1 MAVIV
6 LSLLIGAGLGAAALA
21 VAIWLRTRRRR
32 RTRHGRSAL
41 DMLLNTLEHIDQGY
55 CVFDADGGLQFWN
68 QLYFFYTGVPAEAA
82 RDGLPVQAIVRY
94 SAVHGSYGP
103 GDFNDGDIERI
114 AGEVMACNPARFEAH
129 GLEGRNLEVRRY
141 HMPDGGV
148 AITISDITDQKR
160 HERELERTSSD
171 LQSVF
176 ASTDEGIAVLD
187 PELRITAVN
196 ERMFELIG
204 LPAQNFRVGM
214 HITDYYRGRVRAGA
228 YETADADVFIAERM
242 ALWESGRPFV
252 VQSAGAED
260 RIVEFHV
267 SVPEDGG
274 RVVICRDVT
283 AQRHYEQALR
293 EAKEQA
299 ELANRAKT
307 EFLANTSHELRTP
320 LNAIIG
326 FSEVLMGEMYG
337 TIGNAKY
344 LEYARD
350 IRDSGE
356 HLLSL
361 INDLLDLAKIESGH
375 YELHEEPLSVSQ
387 LIDSCLR
394 LVRERATTA
403 EIEVQKEMDD
413 ERTTVF
419 ADQRALKQVLINLL
433 SNAVKFTP
441 AGGRL
446 LVSSRHTEDG
456 GLDIAVEDTGIGMDQ
471 QEIDTALAPFG
482 QVDSTMSRRFE
493 GTGLGLPLAQRLMEN
508 HGGVLEI
515 ESTKG
520 AGTTVTAHL
529 PPRRLVDH
537 PSRALA
543 R

>member
-1 MAVIV
+1 MGALVI
-6 LSLLIGAGLGAAALA
+6 SLLAGAAFGGA
-21 VAIWLRTRRRR
+21 VVAAIAWLRQ
-32 RTRHGRSAL
+32 RSRPAAGADTLAL
-41 DMLLNTLEHIDQGY
+41 EMLCNMLEHIDQGFAA
-55 CVFDADGGLQFWN
+55 FDAEGRLQLWN
-68 QLYFFYTGVPAEAA
+68 QRYFAPIGVPAEAIHV
-82 RDGLPVQAIVRY
+82 GMPVREVVRY
-94 SAVHGSYGP
+94 FDDYGSYGKISGGP
-103 GDFNDGDIERI
+103 VDLDRVAEQIMVCD
-114 AGEVMACNPARFEAH
+114 PDRFEA
-129 GLEGRNLEVRRY
+129 EGNDGRVLQVRRNRL
-141 HMPDGGV
+141 PDGGV
-148 AITISDITDQKR
+148 AVTVTDITDVR
-160 HERELERTSSD
+160 RRERELERTSSD

-187 PELRITAVN
+187 QELRVTAVN
-196 ERMFELIG
+196 ERMFELMG
-204 LPAQNFRVGM
+204 QPMERFRPGTY
-214 HITDYYRGRVRAGA
+214 IADYYRGRVKAGEFA
-228 YETADADVFIAERM
+228 GEDAEAVVAERM

-252 VQSAGAED
+252 IQSTGAND

-267 SVPEDGG
+267 SVPDDGG

-283 AQRHYEQALR
+283 GQRHYEQALR

-337 TIGNAKY
+337 TIGNPKY

-375 YELHEEPLSVSQ
+375 YELHEGPLPLSQ
-387 LIDSCLR
+387 LIDACLR
-394 LVRERATTA
+394 LVRERAITA
-403 EIEVQKEMDD
+403 RIEVQKNMDD

-446 LVSSRHTEDG
+446 EVSSRRTADG
-456 GLDIAVEDTGIGMDQ
+456 GIDITVSDTGIGMDQ
-471 QEIDTALAPFG
+471 EEIDTALAPFG

-493 GTGLGLPLAQRLMEN
+493 GTGLGLPLAQRLVEN
-508 HGGVLEI
+508 HGGSLSI
-515 ESTKG
+515 ESRKG
-520 AGTTVTAHL
+520 AGTTVTVHL
-529 PPRRLVDH
+529 PLRRMVEH
-537 PSRALA
+537 PSQAIA